1 MKILQILCVAYYE
14 LNGVHH
20 CFIMKVK
27 EVLNRFFHV
36 YAINVI
42 VIACVTTF
50 LAYFTMLSPQEEI
63 KYVQKGLL
71 CLRA

>member
-42 VIACVTTF
+42 VITCVTTF

>member
-1 MKILQILCVAYYE
+1 
-14 LNGVHH
+14 
-20 CFIMKVK
+20 MKVK